1 MVKGKGKCEEEA
13 LALRKGRKLERN
25 PSGVPFIQNHGN
37 AVKPR
42 CRSYQLRHFLVK
54 LYKEKDL
61 ICCGGRMF
69 QRMSDSKFYSKNLI
83 KSEVNQI
90 IYQVVSYNLQVYKE
104 QGENALSQRIS
115 SEIMSKIE
123 RYLKDEK

>member
-1 MVKGKGKCEEEA
+1 
-13 LALRKGRKLERN
+13 
-25 PSGVPFIQNHGN
+25 
-37 AVKPR
+37 
-42 CRSYQLRHFLVK
+42 
-54 LYKEKDL
+54 
-61 ICCGGRMF
+61 
-69 QRMSDSKFYSKNLI
+69 MSDSKFYSKNLI

>member
-1 MVKGKGKCEEEA
+1 
-13 LALRKGRKLERN
+13 
-25 PSGVPFIQNHGN
+25 
-37 AVKPR
+37 
-42 CRSYQLRHFLVK
+42 
-54 LYKEKDL
+54 
-61 ICCGGRMF
+61 MF

>member
-1 MVKGKGKCEEEA
+1 M
-13 LALRKGRKLERN
+13 
-25 PSGVPFIQNHGN
+25 P
-37 AVKPR
+37 
-42 CRSYQLRHFLVK
+42 
-54 LYKEKDL
+54 
-61 ICCGGRMF
+61 
-69 QRMSDSKFYSKNLI
+69 DSKFYSKNLI

-90 IYQVVSYNLQVYKE
+90 IYQVVSYNLQAYKE

>member
-1 MVKGKGKCEEEA
+1 
-13 LALRKGRKLERN
+13 
-25 PSGVPFIQNHGN
+25 
-37 AVKPR
+37 
-42 CRSYQLRHFLVK
+42 
-54 LYKEKDL
+54 
-61 ICCGGRMF
+61 MF
-69 QRMSDSKFYSKNLI
+69 QRMPDSKFYSKNLI

-90 IYQVVSYNLQVYKE
+90 IYQVVSYNLQAYKE